1 MIFSHVA
8 SPFVVFRS
16 GYLMIPAAN
25 AAYPLLLW
33 LFVLGLAPVLVVL
46 LGLLSVVSQGETQI
60 WLGDLRVVWCGVF
73 VLCFEVDCCM
83 YMTTVSCTYT
93 IFEHASHSVRTEP

>member
-46 LGLLSVVSQGETQI
+46 LGLLSVVSLAGGFAGR
-60 WLGDLRVVWCGVF
+60 LVWCFCLVF
-73 VLCFEVDCCM
+73 
-83 YMTTVSCTYT
+83 
-93 IFEHASHSVRTEP
+93 